1 MQAAFN
7 PSTPLRLRCSRPWLR
22 SYTSVTPRATL
33 ESPQRP
39 KSSSQPAWTPNTW
52 RSRPILQ
59 QPVYPDAD
67 ALHRTEARLSQNP
80 PLVFPGEI
88 RRLRAALA
96 RAAAGK
102 AFVLQGGDCAESF
115 DHFNASSLESTFRVL
130 IAQSIVLSYLSGL
143 PAVKIGRVAGQFAKP
158 RSNDVENTVDGEI
171 PVYRGDIINSALP
184 SKEARVPEPERLLR
198 AYSQSAASLNMLRA
212 LAKSTQTMMEW
223 VSLIN
228 RLTPEKYSTLVT
240 HIEDAL
246 NFVAACGLDTSAS
259 TEGPQNMREPEFYS
273 SHEALLLTYE
283 AALTR
288 DYLKENGE
296 KGWFC
301 SSAHMLWVGE
311 RTRQLEGA
319 HVEFLRGIEN
329 PVGVKLGPT
338 VTSEDVLTML
348 DKLNPDNNSGKIM
361 LIVRMGRDTIMEK
374 LPALLRA
381 VKEEGRDVVWS
392 IDPMHGNTIKV
403 NGVKTRPFGRILGEV
418 DAFFKAHAQEGTI
431 PGGVH
436 LEMTGEEN
444 VTECLGGDVNEVTEA
459 RLSENYVSMCDPRLN
474 GAQAIEMAYEVGQRL
489 RTSAGRRQA

>member
-1 MQAAFN
+1 MLPAFLAPVPLHHSRKGIQLRRR
-7 PSTPLRLRCSRPWLR
+7 PSLTTC
-22 SYTSVTPRATL
+22 ATL
-33 ESPQRP
+33 QSPQ
-39 KSSSQPAWTPNTW
+39 QPTPTAKPNWTPNTW

-59 QPVYPDAD
+59 QPVYPDSQ
-67 ALHRTEARLSQNP
+67 ALHNTEARLSQNP

-96 RAAAGK
+96 RASVGK

-115 DHFNASSLESTFRVL
+115 DHFNAASLESTFRVL
-130 IAQSIVLSYLSGL
+130 IAQSIVLSYLSGKPIL
-143 PAVKIGRVAGQFAKP
+143 KIGRVAGQFAKP
-158 RSNDVENTVDGEI
+158 RSNDMEDTASGSI
-171 PVYRGDIINSALP
+171 PVYRGDIINSAAE

-212 LAKSTQTMMEW
+212 LAKSTQSMMEW

-228 RLTPEKYSTLVT
+228 RLTPEKYASLVT

-259 TEGPQNMREPEFYS
+259 TEGLQNMREPEFYS

-283 AALTR
+283 AALAR
-288 DYLKENGE
+288 QSMEPNGHMS
-296 KGWFC
+296 WYC

-329 PVGVKLGPT
+329 PIGVKLGPT
-338 VTSEDVLTML
+338 ADPAEVLTML
-348 DKLNPDNNSGKIM
+348 DTLNPDNDPGKIM
-361 LIVRMGRDTIMEK
+361 LIIRMGQDKLMDR

-381 VKEEGRDVVWS
+381 VKQEGRHVVWS
-392 IDPMHGNTIKV
+392 VDPMHGNTIKV
-403 NGVKTRPFGRILGEV
+403 NGVKTRPFGRVLGEV
-418 DAFFKAHAQEGTI
+418 DAFFQAHAQEGTV

-444 VTECLGGDVNEVTEA
+444 VTECLGGDVNEVTEE
-459 RLSENYVSMCDPRLN
+459 RLSENYKSMCDPRLN
-474 GAQAIEMAYEVGQRL
+474 GAQSIEMAYEVGQRL
-489 RTSAGRRQA
+489 RTISRAR